1 VAGARRFQDLICYQ
15 LANQLRTRIA
25 DLAES
30 TGIARDRDLA
40 DQLRRAARS
49 VTGNI
54 AEGFP
59 SRSHAEFARFLTI
72 SKRSLCE
79 IEDRV
84 IEAAERRLV
93 SDQQAAEIF
102 NSIKRTSVAVSRLTN
117 YLRKTPEPPR

>member
-1 VAGARRFQDLICYQ
+1 
-15 LANQLRTRIA
+15 
-25 DLAES
+25 
-30 TGIARDRDLA
+30 
-40 DQLRRAARS
+40 